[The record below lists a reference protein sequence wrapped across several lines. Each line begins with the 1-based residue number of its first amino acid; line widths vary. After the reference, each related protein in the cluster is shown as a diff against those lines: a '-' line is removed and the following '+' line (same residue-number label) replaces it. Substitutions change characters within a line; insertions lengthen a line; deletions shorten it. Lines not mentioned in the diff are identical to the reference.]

1 MKKCEESQVDMSG
14 FNEKHVQIIWQ
25 TLYDILSERGDL
37 GDNQIIVKNVRKT
50 QKTSWQNKSYA
61 FMKIKN

>member
-1 MKKCEESQVDMSG
+1 MKKSENSKVDMTG

-37 GDNQIIVKNVRKT
+37 GNYQIVVKNVRK
-50 QKTSWQNKSYA
+50 K
-61 FMKIKN
+61 

>member
-1 MKKCEESQVDMSG
+1 MGKYENSKVDITG

-37 GDNQIIVKNVRKT
+37 GNNQIIVKNVRK
-50 QKTSWQNKSYA
+50 K
-61 FMKIKN
+61 